1 MAKGFLK
8 VKGDRV
14 VDGDGNDIVLR
25 GTTIGGWMNMDM
37 FSLFSVLKPYPNIQS
52 TKPHNWLSWS

>member
-1 MAKGFLK
+1 MAKGFLR

-25 GTTIGGWMNMDM
+25 GTAIGGWMNMDM
-37 FSLFSVLKPYPNIQS
+37 FSFFYA
-52 TKPHNWLSWS
+52 

>member
-1 MAKGFLK
+1 M
-8 VKGDRV
+8 KGDRV